1 MKKTREDFALSAVI
15 AVVMT
20 VVVVLTLYPFLN
32 ILAISLNDARDATA
46 GGISLWPRKFSLDS
60 YRTVFGY
67 ENLYRALGV
76 SVLRTVI
83 GSFLTLAVT
92 SMCAYALTKKNLV
105 GYRFFYLF
113 FVTSMFISGGLIPTF
128 LLYQQL
134 GIYNTF
140 WGYILPGAFSAYYM
154 ILFRTY
160 IIQLPKGL
168 EEAAFL
174 DGAGEWAVYFRIVL
188 PMSTPMLATVG
199 LFVAVAQWSAWQ
211 DTLYYVTNPNLE
223 SLQFVLMKVLRQAEA
238 TAIAKQAKSTMM
250 RQMRT
255 VNITPDS
262 IKMAITIVATLP
274 ILLVYPFLQKYF
286 VKGMVLGAV
295 KE

>member
-1 MKKTREDFALSAVI
+1 LKKTREDYLFSVVI
-15 AVVMT
+15 AIVMT
-20 VVVVLTLYPFLN
+20 VVVVLTVYPFLN
-32 ILAISLNDARDATA
+32 ILAISLNDARDAAA
-46 GGISLWPRKFSLDS
+46 GGIFLWPRKLSLDS
-60 YRTVFGY
+60 YKTVFGY
-67 ENLYRALGV
+67 ENLYKALFV
-76 SVLRTVI
+76 SVSRTVV

-92 SMCAYALTKKNLV
+92 SMCAYALTKRNLV
-105 GYRFFYLF
+105 GYRMFYYF

-128 LLYQQL
+128 LLYQQI

-140 WGYILPGAFSAYYM
+140 WVYVLPGAFSAYYM

-174 DGAGEWAVYFRIVL
+174 DGADEWGVYLRIVL
-188 PMSTPMLATVG
+188 PLSTPIFATIG
-199 LFVAVAQWSAWQ
+199 LFVAVSQWSAWQ
-211 DTLYYVTNPNLE
+211 DTLYYVTDPNLE
-223 SLQFVLMKVLRQAEA
+223 TLQFVLMKVLRQAEA
-238 TAIAKQAKSTMM
+238 TAIAKQAKSMMM

-274 ILLVYPFLQKYF
+274 ILMVYPFLQKYF

>member
-140 WGYILPGAFSAYYM
+140 WVYILPGAFSAYYM

-223 SLQFVLMKVLRQAEA
+223 SLKFVLMKVLRQAEA

>member
-1 MKKTREDFALSAVI
+1 M
-15 AVVMT
+15 
-20 VVVVLTLYPFLN
+20 
-32 ILAISLNDARDATA
+32 
-46 GGISLWPRKFSLDS
+46 
-60 YRTVFGY
+60 
-67 ENLYRALGV
+67 
-76 SVLRTVI
+76 
-83 GSFLTLAVT
+83 
-92 SMCAYALTKKNLV
+92 
-105 GYRFFYLF
+105 
-113 FVTSMFISGGLIPTF
+113 
-128 LLYQQL
+128 
-134 GIYNTF
+134 
-140 WGYILPGAFSAYYM
+140 
-154 ILFRTY
+154 
-160 IIQLPKGL
+160 
-168 EEAAFL
+168 